1 MENGI
6 IINNKHVCVEVRAII
21 ADAPAKAFLKQIKS
35 HSGYFSCD
43 RCVVKGEH
51 NQKSVSFGNLKC
63 DKRTDTSFREKSQP
77 EHHVGTSPFVSLN
90 INIINVFV
98 YDYMHLILLGIV
110 RKLVNLYLREIP
122 YKMSTTQKHLVENR
136 IKIIAKYF
144 PSDFNRKPRSFSE
157 FDRFKAT
164 ELRSILLYTGIILFE
179 DVLPVHLYNNFLILM
194 YLTRIFCDKKAV
206 TDPEMVDYAERL
218 CVTFVKQ
225 FKKIFPTVN
234 VSYNVHSLIHIAAD
248 VRRLGPLDSFSAF
261 PFENCLGHLKRRVRS
276 SNNPL
281 AQICRRISE
290 GYNFQHKMP
299 EIRKDVLSIDGH
311 KVDCKHFKDSCV
323 LLKDKSVAIVQ
334 KIVGN
339 TLTVDNC
346 KKIGPVSKYPMDSEF
361 IDIFIVK
368 KKNNQSNINS
378 NDVLC
383 KCTIFPYKQNF
394 LISPLL

>member
-1 MENGI
+1 
-6 IINNKHVCVEVRAII
+6 
-21 ADAPAKAFLKQIKS
+21 
-35 HSGYFSCD
+35 
-43 RCVVKGEH
+43 
-51 NQKSVSFGNLKC
+51 
-63 DKRTDTSFREKSQP
+63 
-77 EHHVGTSPFVSLN
+77 
-90 INIINVFV
+90 
-98 YDYMHLILLGIV
+98 
-110 RKLVNLYLREIP
+110 
-122 YKMSTTQKHLVENR
+122 
-136 IKIIAKYF
+136 
-144 PSDFNRKPRSFSE
+144 
-157 FDRFKAT
+157 
-164 ELRSILLYTGIILFE
+164 
-179 DVLPVHLYNNFLILM
+179 M

-261 PFENCLGHLKRRVRS
+261 PFENCLGHLMRRVRS

-299 EIRKDVLSIDGH
+299 EIRKDILSIDGH

-346 KKIGPVSKYPMDSEF
+346 KKLDQFQNTLWIRNLL
-361 IDIFIVK
+361 IF
-368 KKNNQSNINS
+368 S
-378 NDVLC
+378 L
-383 KCTIFPYKQNF
+383 
-394 LISPLL
+394 